1 MKERQRSF
9 PASINRNENRERN
22 MQMKKLLSI
31 ALALLFVLT
40 SAILTSCQTD
50 FEDEGEEEDTS
61 DAYYDVNVDDIE
73 YYEKFRDRGITINV
87 YNWGEYISNGSEG
100 SLDVITAFE
109 KISGIKVNYTNYAT
123 NEDMYAKFKAGST
136 SVYDIVIPSDYMIGK
151 MIDEDMVEKLNFDNI
166 PNFKYIDDD
175 YKNPDFDPT
184 NEYSVPYTWG
194 TVGII
199 YNTKYITEEEA
210 STWDILW
217 DEKYKGEI
225 LMFSNSKDAFAIA
238 LAKLGYSM
246 NTTSEEEIR
255 EAALLLRKQK
265 PLVQTYVMDQIFD
278 KMQLEEAWVAPYY
291 AGDAI
296 TMIDN
301 NPDLAFAFPK
311 ESSNIFID
319 SICIPKGS
327 RNKEAAEAFINF
339 LCEVEVAAANGEYI
353 YYSTPS
359 SVAKEMII
367 SNMEGYVEDG
377 DMTQEELDNYIKV
390 SYPSEE
396 IVARCES
403 FVNLPQ
409 ETNELVIRLWSDILI
424 GIDED
429 SWWNQA
435 LMPVTLIITLALCIL
450 IILLRYRKAQKKRA
464 KY

>member
-1 MKERQRSF
+1 M
-9 PASINRNENRERN
+9 
-22 MQMKKLLSI
+22 
-31 ALALLFVLT
+31 LALLFVLPCL
-40 SAILTSCQTD
+40 SLVSCETD
-50 FEDEGEEEDTS
+50 FENEGEEDTS
-61 DAYYDVNVDDIE
+61 QAYYDVEVDDIS
-73 YYEKFRDRGITINV
+73 YYEKFRNKNITINV

-100 SLDVITAFE
+100 SLAVITAFE
-109 KISGIKVNYTNYAT
+109 KISGIDVNYTNYAT

-136 SVYDIVIPSDYMIGK
+136 SVYDIVIPSDYMIDK
-151 MIDEDMVEKLNFDNI
+151 MISEGMLEKINFDNV
-166 PNFKYIDDD
+166 PNFKYIDEE
-175 YKNPDFDPT
+175 YRNPDFDPT

-199 YNTKYITEEEA
+199 YNTKYVTEEEA
-210 STWDILW
+210 SSWDILW
-217 DEKYKGEI
+217 NEKYKGEI

-238 LAKLGYSM
+238 LAKLGYSL
-246 NTTSEEEIR
+246 NTTNEEEIR
-255 EAALLLRKQK
+255 EAAQLLRKQK

-278 KMQLEEAWVAPYY
+278 KMQLEEAWIAPYY

-301 NPDLAFAFPK
+301 NENLAFAFPK

-339 LCEVEVAAANGEYI
+339 ICEVEVMAANGEYI

-359 SVAKEMII
+359 SDAKELII
-367 SNMEGYVEDG
+367 SNMTTYVEDG

-390 SYPSEE
+390 SYPSQE
-396 IVARCES
+396 IVDRCES
-403 FVNLPQ
+403 FVNLPK

-429 SWWNQA
+429 SWWNKA
-435 LMPVTLIITLALCIL
+435 IMPVTIIVALGLCIL
-450 IILLRYRKAQKKRA
+450 IILMRYRRAQKKRA

>member
-1 MKERQRSF
+1 MK
-9 PASINRNENRERN
+9 RN
-22 MQMKKLLSI
+22 I
-31 ALALLFVLT
+31 TFILALLFALPCFL
-40 SAILTSCQTD
+40 LTSCST
-50 FEDEGEEEDTS
+50 EYEEEGEEDMSE
-61 DAYYDVNVDDIE
+61 AYYDVNVDDIS
-73 YYEKFRDRGITINV
+73 YYEKFRDKNITINV

-100 SLDVITAFE
+100 SLDVIKAFE
-109 KISGIKVNYTNYAT
+109 NISGINVNYTNYAT
-123 NEDMYAKFKAGST
+123 NEDMYAKFKSGST

-151 MIDEDMVEKLNFDNI
+151 MISEDMVEKINFDNV
-166 PNFKYIDDD
+166 PNFKYIDEE
-175 YKNPDFDPT
+175 YRNPDFDPT

-199 YNTKYITEEEA
+199 YNTKYVTKEEA
-210 STWDILW
+210 ASWDILW

-246 NTTSEEEIR
+246 NTTNEDEIR
-255 EAALLLRKQK
+255 QAGTLLRKQK

-278 KMQLEEAWVAPYY
+278 KMQLEEAWIAPYY

-296 TMIDN
+296 TMIDG

-339 LCEVEVAAANGEYI
+339 LCEVEVAAANCEYI
-353 YYSTPS
+353 CYSTPS
-359 SVAKEMII
+359 SAARA
-367 SNMEGYVEDG
+367 
-377 DMTQEELDNYIKV
+377 LL
-390 SYPSEE
+390 SEE
-396 IVARCES
+396 MRENKIAYPDSETISRFES
-403 FVNLPQ
+403 FINLPK
-409 ETNELVIRLWSDILI
+409 ETNELIIRLWGDIII

-435 LMPVTLIITLALCIL
+435 IMPVTLIITLGLCIL
-450 IILLRYRKAQKKRA
+450 IILLKYRKAQKKRA

>member
-1 MKERQRSF
+1 M
-9 PASINRNENRERN
+9 
-22 MQMKKLLSI
+22 
-31 ALALLFVLT
+31 LALLFVLPCL
-40 SAILTSCQTD
+40 SLVSCETD
-50 FEDEGEEEDTS
+50 FEDEGEEDTS
-61 DAYYDVNVDDIE
+61 QAYYDVEVDDIS
-73 YYEKFRDRGITINV
+73 YYEKFRNKNITINV

-109 KISGIKVNYTNYAT
+109 KISGIDVNYTNYAT

-136 SVYDIVIPSDYMIGK
+136 SVYDIVIPSDYMIDK
-151 MIDEDMVEKLNFDNI
+151 MISEGMLEKINFDNV
-166 PNFKYIDDD
+166 PNFKYIDEE
-175 YKNPDFDPT
+175 YRNPDFDPT

-199 YNTKYITEEEA
+199 YNTKYVTEEEA
-210 STWDILW
+210 SSWDILW
-217 DEKYKGEI
+217 NEKYKGEI

-238 LAKLGYSM
+238 LAKLGYSL
-246 NTTSEEEIR
+246 NTTNEEEIR
-255 EAALLLRKQK
+255 EAAQLLRKQK

-278 KMQLEEAWVAPYY
+278 KMQLEEAWIAPYY

-301 NPDLAFAFPK
+301 NENLAFAFPK

-339 LCEVEVAAANGEYI
+339 ICEVEVMAANGEYI

-359 SVAKEMII
+359 SDAKELII
-367 SNMEGYVEDG
+367 SNMTTYVEDG

-390 SYPSEE
+390 SYPSQE
-396 IVARCES
+396 IVDRCES
-403 FVNLPQ
+403 FVNLPK

-429 SWWNQA
+429 SWWNKA
-435 LMPVTLIITLALCIL
+435 IMPVTIIVALGLCIL
-450 IILLRYRKAQKKRA
+450 IILMRYRRAQKKRA

>member
-1 MKERQRSF
+1 
-9 PASINRNENRERN
+9 
-22 MQMKKLLSI
+22 MKKNIVCL
-31 ALALLFVLT
+31 LALLLVISSLT
-40 SAILTSCQTD
+40 LSFTSCSTND
-50 FEDEGEEEDTS
+50 NDSDDVEEDTS
-61 DAYYDVNVDDIE
+61 NAYYTVTVDDPS
-73 YYEKFRDRGITINV
+73 YYEKFKDRKITLNV

-100 SLDVITAFE
+100 SLDVIRAFE
-109 KISGIKVNYTNYAT
+109 LLTGIKVNYTNYAT

-151 MIDEDMVEKLNFDNI
+151 MIDENMIEKLDFNNI
-166 PNFKYIDDD
+166 PNFKYIDEA
-175 YKNPDFDPT
+175 YKNPDFDPQ

-199 YNTKYITEEEA
+199 YNTKYVTEEEA

-217 DEKYKGEI
+217 NEKYSGEI

-246 NTTSEEEIR
+246 NTTNEDEIR
-255 EAALLLRKQK
+255 AAADLLRKQK

-278 KMQLEEAWVAPYY
+278 KMQLEEAWIAPYY
-291 AGDAI
+291 AGDAM

-301 NPDLAFAFPK
+301 NPNLAFAFPK

-327 RNKEAAEAFINF
+327 KNKEAAEAFINF
-339 LCEVEVAAANGEYI
+339 LCEIEVMTANCEYI
-353 YYSTPS
+353 CYSTPS
-359 SVAKEMII
+359 SEARKCLSPEMRESKIAYPDVEII
-367 SNMEGYVEDG
+367 E
-377 DMTQEELDNYIKV
+377 
-390 SYPSEE
+390 
-396 IVARCES
+396 RFES
-403 FVNLPQ
+403 FVNLPK

-429 SWWNQA
+429 TWWNKA
-435 LMPVTLIITLALCIL
+435 ILPVTIIISLGLCIL
-450 IILLRYRKAQKKRA
+450 IILMRYRRGQKSRA